1 MTTATVM
8 LGDVKIIK
16 KTPSS
21 DELAKIASDN
31 VMAVMGK
38 NLANGKHE
46 DGGWNKGAE
55 ASPKWHLHRAVRHCV
70 QAMML
75 MDGVEPKDQETIEIH
90 VRHALARATL
100 ALAQV
105 TGDAS

>member
-1 MTTATVM
+1 MLEIVRRTPNSETLARIAYDNVLTVM
-8 LGDVKIIK
+8 GR
-16 KTPSS
+16 
-21 DELAKIASDN
+21 
-31 VMAVMGK
+31 

-46 DGGWNKGAE
+46 DGGWNEGAE
-55 ASPKWHLHRAVRHCV
+55 ANPKWHLHRAVRHCV

-75 MDGVEPKDQETIEIH
+75 MDGVEPKDRENIETH

-105 TGDAS
+105 TGAAS